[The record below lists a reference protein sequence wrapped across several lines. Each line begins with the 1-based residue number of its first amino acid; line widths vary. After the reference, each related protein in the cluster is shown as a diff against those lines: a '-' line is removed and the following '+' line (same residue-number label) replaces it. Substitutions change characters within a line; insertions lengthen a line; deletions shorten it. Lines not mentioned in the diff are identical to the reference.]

1 MLFYNILCFENMT
14 KEKVK
19 ASELGKVLLEIGT
32 LLMSSGANT
41 NRIRLTM
48 TRVANAYDYGI
59 ELLVTHRA
67 ILLTVEDEK
76 KEKFYN
82 SLKRSSPH
90 GVNFRIVSGISHM
103 SWKVVE
109 EKWTLEQVREEV
121 KRLSSITHYPKIV
134 ILSLV
139 GLAGAAFCHLFGGG
153 VVEMATAFVATFIGL
168 FVRQQTTRLNFNPY
182 LCIFFA
188 SLTSCLISGLGVN
201 LNIGKNPEY
210 AFYTSVLYL
219 IPGVPLINSF
229 SDLFD
234 GNIMNGIVRGTN
246 GLIISLVISL
256 GMMVSIFLYQI

>member
-1 MLFYNILCFENMT
+1 ME

-48 TRVANAYDYGI
+48 TRVANAYNYGI

-67 ILLTVEDEK
+67 ILLTVEDER

-121 KRLSSITHYPKIV
+121 KRLSTITHYPKIV
-134 ILSLV
+134 TLSLV

-153 VVEMATAFVATFIGL
+153 IVEMITAFVATFIGL

-210 AFYTSVLYL
+210 ALYTSVLYL

-246 GLIISLVISL
+246 GMIISLVISL
-256 GMMVSIFLYQI
+256 GMLVSIFLYQI

>member
-1 MLFYNILCFENMT
+1 MG

-41 NRIRLTM
+41 SRIRLTM
-48 TRVANAYDYGI
+48 TRVANAYNYGI
-59 ELLVTHRA
+59 EVLITHRA
-67 ILLTVEDEK
+67 ILLTVEDER

-90 GVNFRIVSGISHM
+90 GVNFRMVSGISHM
-103 SWKVVE
+103 SWKIIE
-109 EKWTLEQVREEV
+109 EEWTLEQVKEEV
-121 KRLSSITHYPKIV
+121 RRLTSLPHYPRIV
-134 ILSLV
+134 VLSLV
-139 GLAGAAFCHLFGGG
+139 SLAGAAFCRMFGGG
-153 VVEMATAFVATFIGL
+153 MIEMMVAFVATFMGL
-168 FVRQQTTRLNFNPY
+168 FTRQQTTKMNFNPY

-188 SLTSCLISGLGVN
+188 SAVSSLLAGMAVELKLGS
-201 LNIGKNPEY
+201 NPEY
-210 AFYTSVLYL
+210 ALYTSVLYL

-246 GLIISLVISL
+246 GMIISLAISL
-256 GMMVSIFLYQI
+256 GLLVSILIFQI